1 MNTVNNDYGYKF
13 GNYSV
18 DLNTITRNKS
28 VSEVINLL
36 VNWLGILKENIIVYD
51 TIKEKYINIFD
62 SKEIEN
68 KKLIVSIIGNK
79 SENNEIKIFIIVKN
93 SE

>member
-1 MNTVNNDYGYKF
+1 MNTIDNDFGYKF
-13 GNYSV
+13 GNFSV
-18 DLNTITRNKS
+18 DINTVTRNKPITD
-28 VSEVINLL
+28 VINLL

>member
-18 DLNTITRNKS
+18 DLNIITRNKS

-51 TIKEKYINIFD
+51 TVKEKYMNIFNCVEMD
-62 SKEIEN
+62 D
-68 KKLIVSIIGNK
+68 
-79 SENNEIKIFIIVKN
+79 KN
-93 SE
+93 